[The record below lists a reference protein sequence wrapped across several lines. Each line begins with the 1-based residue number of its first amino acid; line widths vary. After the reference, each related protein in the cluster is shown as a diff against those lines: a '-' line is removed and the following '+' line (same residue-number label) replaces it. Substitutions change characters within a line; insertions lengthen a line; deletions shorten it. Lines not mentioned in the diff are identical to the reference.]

1 MSELKRCPFCGGE
14 VELWAIAGEPYP
26 PVYKV
31 DMDKVTEKSDDV
43 CFIHCPACNANFHKE
58 IRIESFPLDT
68 IKWWNTR
75 MPNCRYGGHKQS
87 SKTDFMGLNVI
98 QIAVMRAANNALIDC
113 DKEETVQEP
122 TYGEWLETET
132 SYADGVRQHC
142 RCSVCNILSCRPLGN
157 FCKWCGADM
166 RGEE

>member
-75 MPNCRYGGHKQS
+75 MPTTYE
-87 SKTDFMGLNVI
+87 
-98 QIAVMRAANNALIDC
+98 
-113 DKEETVQEP
+113 EETVQEP
-122 TYGEWLETET
+122 AYGEWLETET
-132 SYADGVRQHC
+132 SYADNVRQHC